1 MRIVSLVP
9 SLTELV
15 WWLGRDDW
23 LIGRTRFCTE
33 PVGLIERVPA
43 VGGTKDPDVAAI
55 TGLRPDLVITN
66 REENRKEDVEALE
79 AAGLRVVLTDPNSV
93 DEAVAMIAELGELLG
108 AGERAQALVADI
120 EAALTAPLRGPK
132 VFVAVWKK
140 PMLGLGSE
148 SYGNDLIKRCGAT
161 NVLSERP
168 RYPETSREEL
178 VALAPDLILL
188 PDEPY
193 RFRERDRQEFSRIAP
208 ARLVD
213 GKALWWYGPRM
224 PEAIR
229 QLRAFFA
236 EPTG

>member
-33 PVGLIERVPA
+33 PEGLIERVPA
-43 VGGTKDPDVAAI
+43 FGGTKDPDVVAI
-55 TGLRPDLVITN
+55 AGLRPDLVITN

-93 DEAVAMIAELGELLG
+93 DEAVAMVAELGALLG
-108 AGERAQALVADI
+108 GDERAQELVADI
-120 EAALTAPLRGPK
+120 DAALAAPVPGPK

-140 PMLGLGSE
+140 PLLGLGSE
-148 SYGNDLIKRCGAT
+148 SYGNDLIRRCGAT
-161 NVLSERP
+161 NVLAGRP
-168 RYPETSREEL
+168 RYPETSQEEL
-178 VALAPDLILL
+178 IALAPDLILL

-193 RFRERDRQEFSRIAP
+193 RFRERDRKEFSRIAP

-229 QLRAFFA
+229 QLRALFTA
-236 EPTG
+236 PTG